1 MGEVMA
7 RSNDNHQ
14 LSFFT
19 DILLASMVISTDRK
33 KRQNSKPLQMFTVSP
48 LKVKE

>member
-33 KRQNSKPLQMFTVSP
+33 KDKTQNLFKCLLFLH
-48 LKVKE
+48 LK